1 IAGGLLTRYA
11 GWQYIFFLNVPI
23 GVAALLLAPRIVPES
38 RLATER
44 RRYDPFGAV
53 TVTGGLSL
61 LVYTVSTAPQV
72 GWATARTMTLLAASA
87 ALLTAFVVIETRVE
101 APLMPLRIFR
111 SSTLAGANAVSVLL
125 GGSFFAFIFIGT
137 LYMQQVLAYSALK
150 AGLAWLAASL
160 TSVAFAG
167 LSQALVTRGSAKLV
181 MAAGM
186 AMIGGG
192 VLWATQVPEHGNFWS
207 SLAGPFIVVGIG
219 TAFAFIPVSIAALAG
234 TASHEAGLASG
245 LLNTSQQL
253 GGAIGV
259 AIASTITATRVT
271 TLLHQGAA
279 PPTALT
285 GGFQWAFWACGLTGL
300 AAVPVTFLLVRRGEL
315 ATAVASTTVREPKPA
330 PVTAG

>member
-1 IAGGLLTRYA
+1 
-11 GWQYIFFLNVPI
+11 
-23 GVAALLLAPRIVPES
+23 
-38 RLATER
+38 
-44 RRYDPFGAV
+44 
-53 TVTGGLSL
+53 
-61 LVYTVSTAPQV
+61 
-72 GWATARTMTLLAASA
+72 
-87 ALLTAFVVIETRVE
+87 
-101 APLMPLRIFR
+101 
-111 SSTLAGANAVSVLL
+111 
-125 GGSFFAFIFIGT
+125 
-137 LYMQQVLAYSALK
+137 
-150 AGLAWLAASL
+150 
-160 TSVAFAG
+160 
-167 LSQALVTRGSAKLV
+167 

-186 AMIGGG
+186 SMIGGG
-192 VLWATQVPEHGNFWS
+192 VLWATQVSVHGTFWT
-207 SLAGPFIVVGIG
+207 SLAGPFIITGIG

-279 PPTALT
+279 PAAALT